1 MYPGLHATTHPDRP
15 AVIMSGSG
23 ARITYRELDERST
36 RLARLWHRHGLRPG
50 DTVALVAENQ
60 VRYPEV
66 VWAALRS
73 GLYLTAVN
81 WHLAPAEAAWLV
93 QDSGARALVATK
105 RFGATAVEIARRAPA
120 CGLRLM
126 MDGTEDGFD
135 SYEEALAASSAEPLA
150 EQPRGE
156 FMLYSSGTTGRPK
169 GIRRPLSGDP
179 VDRPARGGI
188 AAMGTFLF
196 GMDES
201 SVYLCPAPLYHA
213 ASLQWAVCVHELG
226 GTLVVMEKFD
236 ERAALAAIERE
247 RITHV
252 QVVPTMLVR
261 LLKLPA
267 ETRLGADVSSLRR
280 VMHAAAPCPVEVKRA
295 VIDWVGPIVDEYYS
309 GTEGCG
315 VTYISCADWLAHPGS
330 VGRALVGV
338 PRICDDEGR
347 EVPAGTP
354 GLLYFE
360 RDEAPFEYHGDPE
373 KTRASRHPDHPNW
386 TTCGDLGYLDPD
398 GYLYLT
404 DRKNFTI
411 ISGGVNIYPAEVEAA
426 LVMHP
431 QVADVAVF
439 GLPDQEMGEYVHA
452 VVQPVDGVEGTPE
465 LAERLR
471 AFARGSLAGFKVP
484 RVVVFRSELPRM
496 PTGKLAKGQLR
507 AEYLPAT
514 TAATATA
521 TATASTI
528 ATSTS

>member
-1 MYPGLHATTHPDRP
+1 MYPGTHATTHPDSP
-15 AVIMSGSG
+15 AVIMSGTG
-23 ARITYRELDERST
+23 ERITYRELDERSL
-36 RLARLWHRHGLRPG
+36 RLARLLQAHGLREG
-50 DTVALVAENQ
+50 DTVAIVAENH
-60 VRYPEV
+60 VRYLEV

-93 QDSGARALVATK
+93 ADSGARALIATK
-105 RFGATAVEIARRAPA
+105 RFAATAAEIAAEVPA
-120 CGLRLM
+120 CDLRLM
-126 MDGTEDGFD
+126 IDGTGHGTEGGVDGFD
-135 SYEEALAASSAEPLA
+135 DYETALATQSTEPLA

-169 GIRRPLSGDP
+169 GIRRRLSGDP
-179 VDRPARGGI
+179 VDRPAGGGI

-213 ASLQWAVCVHELG
+213 ASLQWAVCVHQLG
-226 GTLVVMEKFD
+226 ATLVILEKFD
-236 ERAALAAIERE
+236 AEQTLAVIERD

-261 LLKLPA
+261 LLKLP
-267 ETRLGADVSSLRR
+267 EKVRLGYDTSSLRR
-280 VMHAAAPCPVEVKRA
+280 IMHAAAPCPIPVKQA

-315 VTYISCADWLAHPGS
+315 VTYISCADWLDHPGS
-330 VGRALVGV
+330 VGRALVGI
-338 PRICDDEGR
+338 PHICDDEGAD
-347 EVPAGTP
+347 VPTGTA

-360 RDEAPFEYHGDPE
+360 QAEAPFEYHGDPQ
-373 KTRASRHPDHPNW
+373 KTRDSRHPDHPNW
-386 TTCGDLGYLDPD
+386 TTCGDMGYLDPD

-411 ISGGVNIYPAEVEAA
+411 ISGGVNIYPAEIEAA

-439 GLPDQEMGEYVHA
+439 GLPDPEMGEYVHA
-452 VVQPVDGVEGTPE
+452 VVAPADGVEGTDE
-465 LAERLR
+465 LAEELR
-471 AFARGSLAGFKVP
+471 TYLRGSLAGYKVP
-484 RVVVFRSELPRM
+484 RVVTFRAELPRM

-507 AEYLPAT
+507 AEYLPAS
-514 TAATATA
+514 AP
-521 TATASTI
+521 
-528 ATSTS
+528 